1 MNVFEPIGLNA
12 DPFSTSPSIELFYN
26 ATRHKQCL
34 EGLELAIRMKR
45 GLSVVRG
52 GIGVGKTTLSRK
64 LIENFKS
71 ETDVFEFHLMLDP
84 KFESELV
91 LLQHIIDLFGID
103 KSGDSVQDNRN
114 IIENHLL
121 KVGVD
126 DGKTLTLIVDE
137 GQNMPENMLDVF
149 RTLLNFEANDYKLLQ
164 LIIFGQPEMSTMI
177 KKYPNFEDRISF
189 DFELG
194 PLSLQDTL
202 GFIHYR
208 MKQVSGEDREWFT
221 QQVIE
226 NIYKKTGGYPRKIT
240 QVCHELLLSL
250 LNTENRTID
259 GTTYDQVFSDNLS
272 LKNEGDPDKKDYN
285 SIAVNKL
292 LDVLRQDSGT
302 TDTEE
307 LIEEQDTQ
315 DEWIGGEPI
324 DDSIHPENDIEDKL
338 SQPSSPKL
346 SEVSNPT
353 DPDKLE
359 DNESIKDT
367 KSINEK
373 PVPELLEKKVVEASS
388 DGIVLEHP
396 DSDLIGS
403 DTDKG
408 SIGNEEKNIIAE
420 KDPVNE
426 SISST
431 PVHSDLFEK
440 STPETPTYNLMD
452 NQLKN
457 PGIFMDSKK
466 KLSPFEQ
473 KYVHGFSIDNGKL
486 RSIILINQGGKKKL
500 LSAHRLNTSNST
512 NKPLDEPNE
521 FGLILT
527 QFIDDLS
534 LKLTDVSDINKK
546 VHSILKNRSNLSIS
560 ISGMSLYSRVIK
572 IAKDNASKPKEIV
585 EWAMKTNQPF
595 ESNSIKISDV
605 SKQSNGTMLAA
616 AADEAQL
623 ENYGNLF
630 RGLDWT
636 ITQWMPE
643 SISLFTAFKW
653 NYPDYSTHA
662 SLIFHLG
669 ESHSFIIACKG
680 NCLLQIE
687 PVHIG
692 IENLYNTIKD
702 QKTVK
707 KDWFERLN
715 YQIPSVLLSE
725 FGIQEDAGLFDNE
738 FRPIIDTWRQSFN
751 RCLTSIKKNHPFDEN
766 TKLLLSGSFSE
777 ISHSTKYFEL
787 AFGFPSELLNPFRNL
802 ILPSDNSFL
811 KADAHPS
818 LFTIAVGNSLASINR
833 VTLLPTYYHENEQ
846 FRFINKIIIPATAII
861 MVFLLSFSGY
871 KYSNYL
877 ELKNQIPNVIT
888 SNNSKNH
895 IRETFNSKIKQRKL
909 IDEQVKKMSYDIN
922 YSNRVTDILKYMSNV
937 TDKDIL
943 IRNVRFHYGWEEIT
957 KKMSMGAEFITK
969 TPKDQD
975 ARFLTITGQLLANP
989 ALQDQYFSTF
999 QKKLNNSGLFYDIKV
1014 VNVRGDISKA
1024 EKLVFTLR
1032 CEF

>member
-114 IIENHLL
+114 IIENYLL

-126 DGKTLTLIVDE
+126 DGKILTLIVDE

-164 LIIFGQPEMSTMI
+164 LIIFGQPEMGTMI

-221 QQVIE
+221 KQVIE

-259 GTTYDQVFSDNLS
+259 GTIYDQVFSNNLS

-324 DDSIHPENDIEDKL
+324 DESIHPENDIEDKL

-346 SEVSNPT
+346 SEVSDPT
-353 DPDKLE
+353 DPDNLE

-367 KSINEK
+367 TAINEK
-373 PVPELLEKKVVEASS
+373 PVPELIEKKVVEASS

-403 DTDKG
+403 DADKG
-408 SIGNEEKNIIAE
+408 SIGNEEKNINAE

-500 LSAHRLNTSNST
+500 LSAHRINTSNPT

-572 IAKDNASKPKEIV
+572 ISKDNASKPKEIV

-595 ESNSIKISDV
+595 ESSSIKISDV

-616 AADEAQL
+616 AADETQL

-702 QKTVK
+702 QKTGK
-707 KDWFERLN
+707 KDWFDRLN
-715 YQIPSVLLSE
+715 YQIPAVLLSE
-725 FGIQEDAGLFDNE
+725 FGIQQDAGLFDNE

-787 AFGFPSELLNPFRNL
+787 AFGLPSELLNPFRNL
-802 ILPSDNSFL
+802 VLPSNNSFL

-922 YSNRVTDILKYMSNV
+922 YSNRVTEILKYMSNV

-943 IRNVRFHYGWEEIT
+943 IKNVRFHYGWEEIK
-957 KKMSMGAEFITK
+957 KKMSMGTEFITK
-969 TPKDQD
+969 TPKDQN

-999 QKKLNNSGLFYDIKV
+999 QKKLNNSGLFYDITV